1 MAPDAVL
8 AAIATWARP
17 RIRRSERRAAQR
29 ILTAFPVHEHV
40 PPARERRRAPECP
53 RSGDARL
60 LTRLRELHAELNLR
74 HFRGALGEV
83 LLELSSR
90 MRRRLGEFR
99 PPDGGE
105 RLPAIRLS
113 RRHLRRDGW
122 GAVGET
128 LLHEMVHQWQAQTG
142 RRLGHGP
149 DFRSMCAAVGIDR
162 RAVRRDLNS

>member
-1 MAPDAVL
+1 
-8 AAIATWARP
+8 
-17 RIRRSERRAAQR
+17 
-29 ILTAFPVHEHV
+29 VHEHV
-40 PPARERRRAPECP
+40 PPARARRRAAECP
-53 RSGDARL
+53 RPGDVRL
-60 LTRLRELHAELNLR
+60 LARLRELHAELNLR

-83 LLELSSR
+83 RLELSSR

-99 PPDGGE
+99 PPADASE
-105 RLPAIRLS
+105 RSPEIRIS

-122 GAVGET
+122 RAAGET